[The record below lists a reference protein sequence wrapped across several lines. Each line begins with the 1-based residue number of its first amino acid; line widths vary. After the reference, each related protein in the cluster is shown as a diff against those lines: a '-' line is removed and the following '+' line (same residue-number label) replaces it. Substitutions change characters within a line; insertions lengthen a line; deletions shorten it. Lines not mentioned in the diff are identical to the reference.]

1 MSSLVSLGF
10 SSDWLLTGAGAM
22 LLRAHEVEAH
32 IDAYK
37 SIIGDKGASS
47 RIHARVVETGVLLR
61 EVNEETS
68 DLLKKLDDPKNIGPY
83 LTEHLKTAIFRAKI
97 AERTIDDISIS
108 GDPTESGEYV
118 RVPRYEV
125 AASAGG
131 GAFIESEQIVDYLT
145 FRAEWVRNALGVALN
160 QLALI
165 NVIGDSME
173 PSLSEGDVVLLDLSQ
188 AGVRDSSI
196 YVIQLDGALLVK
208 RIQRKLDGSMTVSSD
223 NPRYTPE
230 TVTGEAMALLK
241 IIGRVV
247 WVGRRL

>member
-1 MSSLVSLGF
+1 MEIAERLKKAREHLGKTQREMAAILDCGYKSLQTYEAGGSIPGGSVFASWAKLGF
-10 SSDWLLTGAGAM
+10 SGTWLLTGEGPM
-22 LLRAHEVEAH
+22 LL
-32 IDAYK
+32 
-37 SIIGDKGASS
+37 DKGTGSL
-47 RIHARVVETGVLLR
+47 VV
-61 EVNEETS
+61 
-68 DLLKKLDDPKNIGPY
+68 
-83 LTEHLKTAIFRAKI
+83 
-97 AERTIDDISIS
+97 
-108 GDPTESGEYV
+108 GDGEYV

-131 GAFIESEQIVDYLT
+131 GAFVESEQIVDYLT

-173 PSLSEGDVVLLDLSQ
+173 PSLSEGDVVLLDLSH

-196 YVIQLDGALLVK
+196 YVIQLDGSLLVK

-230 TVTGEAMALLK
+230 TVAGEAMAQLK

>member
-1 MSSLVSLGF
+1 MSSELKDPDFHARLILIIKDEQPFTWAARVGISKGAFHRIWNEGTVPGPDHLKRISQTTGVSI
-10 SSDWLLTGAGAM
+10 DWLLTGEGP
-22 LLRAHEVEAH
+22 
-32 IDAYK
+32 
-37 SIIGDKGASS
+37 
-47 RIHARVVETGVLLR
+47 LLR
-61 EVNEETS
+61 EVAS
-68 DLLKKLDDPKNIGPY
+68 S
-83 LTEHLKTAIFRAKI
+83 
-97 AERTIDDISIS
+97 AEQVALCD
-108 GDPTESGEYV
+108 GEYV

-188 AGVRDSSI
+188 SGVRDSSI

-208 RIQRKLDGSMTVSSD
+208 RIQRKLDGSLTVSSD

-230 TVTGEAMALLK
+230 NVAGEAMALLK